1 MLIMFRVENYR
12 SFDEVQE
19 ILMVAGSVKNHHR
32 HVVTVHGKKV
42 LTASAIFGANA
53 SGKTNLVRAMADS
66 QAKIVGGIP
75 IAAEAWNRN
84 SEANRELPTGFEYV
98 FTTPSAVLAYGF
110 EVMLETGE
118 VRTEWLHD
126 MTEGDTEVFH
136 REGRD
141 VRSYRDQDPVLRS
154 KLDVVASMLRD
165 KSGDLLLP
173 LLSRM
178 ETEADQ
184 LFESSREAMSWF
196 AHNLVVVSANSNA
209 PVVNYDGRDDMVR
222 GAMASYATGITGI
235 GYERLNF
242 LPPEI
247 PSAFLKQIE
256 PDLMKGAVGT
266 LRDPQGYMKL
276 TYSDGIVAERT
287 VFFHNGKRFDFN
299 EESDGTKRLF
309 DLLPVIERNNLSD
322 VTFVIDELNRS
333 LHPQLTR
340 KFVTDFQKIA
350 QGSRR
355 QLIFTTH
362 EAMLLDLDI
371 LRRDEFWFAERT
383 RRGDTRLYSLE
394 KFRERA
400 DRKVLNSYMDGRYGA
415 IPTFKELYPDLE

>member
-12 SFDEVQE
+12 SFGDVQK
-19 ILMVAGSVKNHHR
+19 ILMTAGPVKNHHR
-32 HVVTVHGKKV
+32 HVVSIHNRRV
-42 LTASAIFGANA
+42 LTASAVFGANA

-66 QAKIVGGIP
+66 QAKIVANVPIP
-75 IAAEAWNRN
+75 AVAWNRN
-84 SEANRELPTGFEYV
+84 NETNRGLPTGFEYV
-98 FTTPSAVLAYGF
+98 FTTPGSVLAYGF

-118 VRTEWLHD
+118 VKSEWLHD
-126 MTEGDTEVFH
+126 MTGADRKVFH

-141 VRSYRDQDPVLRS
+141 VTTDSDDEGVRS
-154 KLDVVASMLRD
+154 KLGVITGMVREG
-165 KSGDLLLP
+165 SGDLLLP
-173 LLSRM
+173 LLARL
-178 ETEADQ
+178 EGEKDRIFEA
-184 LFESSREAMSWF
+184 SREAMAWF
-196 AHNLVVVSANSNA
+196 TNNLIIVGASTNA
-209 PVVNYDGRDDMVR
+209 PVHNYEGRDDAVR

-247 PSAFLKQIE
+247 PSALLRQIE
-256 PDLMKGAVGT
+256 PELMKGAVGVV
-266 LRDPQGYMKL
+266 RDSQGYMKL
-276 TYSDGIVAERT
+276 TYDGGIVAERT
-287 VFFHNGKRFDFN
+287 IFYHNGARFDFN
-299 EESDGTKRLF
+299 EESDGTKRLY
-309 DLLPVIERNNLSD
+309 DILPIIERNSSDD
-322 VTFVIDELNRS
+322 VTFVVDEINRS

-340 KFVTDFQKIA
+340 KFVRDFQRIA

-394 KFRERA
+394 EFKERT
-400 DRKVLNSYMDGRYGA
+400 DRKIVTSYMDGRYGA
-415 IPTFKELYPDLE
+415 VPTFSELYPDLE